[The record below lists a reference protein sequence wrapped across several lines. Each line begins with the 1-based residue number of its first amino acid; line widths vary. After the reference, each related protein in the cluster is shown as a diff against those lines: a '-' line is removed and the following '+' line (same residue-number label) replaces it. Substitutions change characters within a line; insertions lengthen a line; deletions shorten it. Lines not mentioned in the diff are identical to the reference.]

1 MIWLNFALLAFLVVA
16 AGILIG
22 PLVSALGDRL
32 RLGQAWAGTVLL
44 SFATTLPE
52 LVTTASLASRG
63 SVGIALGNVLGSC
76 IFNLFILIV
85 VDAMSPKPLYM
96 RLSNN
101 HMVMGVLGC
110 ALLALS
116 IIGMSLGA
124 SEVFG
129 RKAPRIG
136 SIGITTIAI
145 FIIYGISQVA
155 VLRLSK
161 RSFVVPESASELTFW
176 DNRPLPFLFLAFASI
191 GATIVLAAYHL
202 GVTVETISER
212 YSLGATFA
220 GATLLGVVTSL
231 PEVTNS
237 IASTKR
243 GHIDLVLGNVLGAN
257 AFLILV
263 IGIADIFFLGG
274 ALFYSVG
281 RTEAESAVILAA
293 TAVVM
298 QTIVLGGIAIRS
310 DDRVWRISL
319 VSIILV
325 SLYAFSLFVAYRFS
339 SG

>member
-1 MIWLNFALLAFLVVA
+1 MIWVKFALLACAVVT
-16 AGILIG
+16 AGILVG

-76 IFNLFILIV
+76 VFNLFILIV
-85 VDAMSPKPLYM
+85 VDAMSSKPVYA

-101 HMVMGVLGC
+101 HIAMGVLGC
-110 ALLALS
+110 TLLALS

-129 RKAPRIG
+129 SKAPRLG
-136 SIGITTIAI
+136 SIGITAI
-145 FIIYGISQVA
+145 GIFVMYGISQVA

-161 RSFVVPESASELTFW
+161 QSYVESESTSELGFW
-176 DNRPLPFLFLAFASI
+176 DNRPLPLLFLAFALI
-191 GATIVLAAYHL
+191 GVAIVLAAYHL
-202 GVTVETISER
+202 GFTVETIADQ

-231 PEVTNS
+231 PEITNS
-237 IASTKR
+237 IASTRR
-243 GHIDLVLGNVLGAN
+243 GHIDLALGNVLGAN

-263 IGIADIFFLGG
+263 IAIADIFFLGG

-281 RTEAESAVILAA
+281 RTESESAVIMA
-293 TAVVM
+293 TTAIAM
-298 QTIVLGGIAIRS
+298 QTIVLGGIAVRS
-310 DDRVWRISL
+310 DKRIWRVSL
-319 VSIILV
+319 VSFLLLT
-325 SLYAFSLFVAYRFS
+325 LYAFSLFIAYRFS
-339 SG
+339 GA